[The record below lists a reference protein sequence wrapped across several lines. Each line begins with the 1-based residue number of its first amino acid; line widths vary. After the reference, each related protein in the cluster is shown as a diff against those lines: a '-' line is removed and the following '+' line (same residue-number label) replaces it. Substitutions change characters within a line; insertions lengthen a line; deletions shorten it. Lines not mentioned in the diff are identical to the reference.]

1 MHKHVLNIVPDMMNV
16 IILHD
21 VINRNIKSWECQCHM
36 LPYYLVIYLV
46 RSLADGNI
54 FVIGSYS
61 CIISRFSELGVTQ
74 LLTWLIN
81 VYFMFLI
88 HVACTRLHVPSDVVY
103 SFKYYTPK
111 IKKMHVPHLCLL
123 NWRFLGCFCWGFQP
137 KGSTLQEI
145 LQETCLEIKQ
155 FIFQQMQNKNN
166 FLLKQSLVFFYSY

>member
-1 MHKHVLNIVPDMMNV
+1 MSHNTKIYG
-16 IILHD
+16 
-21 VINRNIKSWECQCHM
+21 RAY

-74 LLTWLIN
+74 LPTWLIN
-81 VYFMFLI
+81 VYFMFLV

-111 IKKMHVPHLCLL
+111 IKIMHVPHLCLL
-123 NWRFLGCFCWGFQP
+123 NWRFLGCFCWDFSPRVLHYRKYCKKHVQ
-137 KGSTLQEI
+137 KLSNSYFSRCKTKI
-145 LQETCLEIKQ
+145 
-155 FIFQQMQNKNN
+155 IF
-166 FLLKQSLVFFYSY
+166 F

>member
-1 MHKHVLNIVPDMMNV
+1 MNV

-46 RSLADGNI
+46 RSLADGNTC
-54 FVIGSYS
+54 VIDSYS

-74 LLTWLIN
+74 LPTWLIN

-111 IKKMHVPHLCLL
+111 IKIMHVPHLCLL

-166 FLLKQSLVFFYSY
+166 FLLKQSLVFFFILIKVWWGD